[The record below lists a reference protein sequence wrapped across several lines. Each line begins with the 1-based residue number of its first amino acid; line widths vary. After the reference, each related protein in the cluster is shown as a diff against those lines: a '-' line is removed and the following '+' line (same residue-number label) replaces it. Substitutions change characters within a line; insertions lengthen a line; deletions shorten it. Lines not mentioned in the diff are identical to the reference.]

1 MINRD
6 SFVENLNEM
15 IRQGLL
21 FIIIIW
27 SFTIQSYAQDTLVI
41 DKSEL
46 LLKVQEGNL
55 QLKIANKQVE
65 MAQGDLTQSRA
76 SYLPTITASHT
87 AMLTNNPL
95 MAFGSKLNQ
104 EILTQ
109 ADFNPA
115 LLNDPDQTKNFATEI
130 QILQPLLNMDYV
142 YQRQGAKIQAEAYQ
156 LQAQRTSE
164 YLELEVL
171 KAYMQLQL
179 SYEAVAVLQRA
190 RQTANE
196 GLRVINDYNEQGLVQ
211 KTDVLAVNVRASEVE
226 SQLRFAQSNVENA
239 SAYLSFL
246 LDTQDQDIVY
256 KPSERSADNIEV
268 EVFDNQLLETRKD
281 VTAMTMAEEGQQAML
296 KSGKMGLIPRINAF
310 GSYQLYDDTF
320 FGFGASG
327 YIVGAQL
334 SWNIFD
340 GSRTIG
346 KIQKSKAQFEKAQF
360 EKTQYKGKEQM
371 ELDKTIRQL
380 NDLENKVMLTGQALE
395 QSEEAYRIRKDRF
408 AEGLEKTADLLVAET
423 KYFQKELEYRQSIF
437 EYNLTKEYLR
447 FLTK

>member
-1 MINRD
+1 MHNRD

-21 FIIIIW
+21 FIIIW
-27 SFTIQSYAQDTLVI
+27 SITIQSYGQDTLVI

-46 LLKVQEGNL
+46 LQKVYEGNL

-65 MAQGDLTQSRA
+65 IAQGDLSQSKA

-87 AMLTNNPL
+87 AIVTNNPL

-130 QILQPLLNMDYV
+130 QVLQPLLNLDYA
-142 YQRQGAKIQAEAYQ
+142 YQRQAAKIQTEAQ
-156 LQAQRTSE
+156 LLQAQRTSE

-179 SYEAVAVLQRA
+179 GYEAVAVLKRA
-190 RQTANE
+190 KLTANE
-196 GLRVINDYNEQGLVQ
+196 GLRVINDYNDQGLVQ
-211 KTDVLAVNVRASEVE
+211 KTDVLAVNVRVSEVE
-226 SQLRFAQSNVENA
+226 NQLRFAQSNVENA
-239 SAYLSFL
+239 SAYLAFL
-246 LDTQDQDIVY
+246 LGEQNQDIIY
-256 KPSERSADNIEV
+256 KPSERSAENIEV
-268 EVFDNQLLETRKD
+268 EAFDGGLSDGRKD
-281 VTAMTMAEEGQQAML
+281 VTAMAMAEEGYQAML
-296 KSGKMGLIPRINAF
+296 KSGKMSLIPRINAF
-310 GSYQLYDDTF
+310 GSYQLYDETLL
-320 FGFGASG
+320 GFGASG
-327 YIVGAQL
+327 YVVGAQL

-346 KIQKSKAQFEKAQF
+346 KIQKSKAEFEKVQFENS
-360 EKTQYKGKEQM
+360 QYRSKEQM
-371 ELDKTIRQL
+371 ELKKSIRQL
-380 NDLENKVMLTGQALE
+380 HDLENKVRLTSQALE
-395 QSEEAYRIRKDRF
+395 QSEEAYRIRKNRF
-408 AEGLEKTADLLVAET
+408 TEGLEKTADLLAAET
-423 KYFQKELEYRQSIF
+423 QYFKKELEYRQSIF

>member
-1 MINRD
+1 
-6 SFVENLNEM
+6 M

-21 FIIIIW
+21 FIIIW
-27 SFTIQSYAQDTLVI
+27 SITMQSYAQDTLVI
-41 DKSEL
+41 DKTEL
-46 LLKVQEGNL
+46 LQKIHEGNL

-65 MAQGDLTQSRA
+65 IAQGDLSQSRA
-76 SYLPTITASHT
+76 FYLPTITASHT
-87 AMLTNNPL
+87 AMVTNNPL

-130 QILQPLLNMDYV
+130 QILQPLLNLDYA
-142 YQRQGAKIQAEAYQ
+142 YQRQGARIQTEAQ
-156 LQAQRTSE
+156 TLQAQRTSE
-164 YLELEVL
+164 YLEMEVL

-179 SYEAVAVLQRA
+179 SYEAVAVLRKAQFTA
-190 RQTANE
+190 RE
-196 GLRVINDYNEQGLVQ
+196 GLRVINNYNEQGLVQ

-226 SQLRFAQSNVENA
+226 SQLLFAESNVENA

-246 LDTQDQDIVY
+246 LGTQDQDIVY
-256 KPSERSADNIEV
+256 KPSERSAESIEV
-268 EVFDNQLLETRKD
+268 EVFDGELSESRKD
-281 VTAMTMAEEGQQAML
+281 VTAMSRAEEGYQAML
-296 KSGKMGLIPRINAF
+296 KSDKMSLIPRINAF

-320 FGFGASG
+320 AGFGASG

-360 EKTQYKGKEQM
+360 ENNQYKGKEQM
-371 ELDKTIRQL
+371 ELDKTIRHL

-408 AEGLEKTADLLVAET
+408 AEGLEKTADLLAAET

>member
-1 MINRD
+1 
-6 SFVENLNEM
+6 M

-21 FIIIIW
+21 FIIIW
-27 SFTIQSYAQDTLVI
+27 SITMQSYAQDTLVI
-41 DKSEL
+41 DKTEL
-46 LLKVQEGNL
+46 LQKIHEGNL

-65 MAQGDLTQSRA
+65 IAQGDLSQSRA

-87 AMLTNNPL
+87 AMVTNNPL

-130 QILQPLLNMDYV
+130 QILQPLLNLDYA
-142 YQRQGAKIQAEAYQ
+142 YQRQGARIQTEAQ
-156 LQAQRTSE
+156 TLQAQRTSE
-164 YLELEVL
+164 YLEMEVL

-179 SYEAVAVLQRA
+179 SYEAVAVLRKAQFTA
-190 RQTANE
+190 RE
-196 GLRVINDYNEQGLVQ
+196 GLRVIDNYNQQGLVQ

-226 SQLRFAQSNVENA
+226 SQLLFAESNVENA

-246 LDTQDQDIVY
+246 LGTQDQDIVY
-256 KPSERSADNIEV
+256 KPSERSAESIEV
-268 EVFDNQLLETRKD
+268 EVFDSELSESRKD
-281 VTAMTMAEEGQQAML
+281 VTAMSRAEEGYQAML
-296 KSGKMGLIPRINAF
+296 KSDKMSLIPRINAF

-320 FGFGASG
+320 AGFGASG

-360 EKTQYKGKEQM
+360 ENSQYKGKEQM

-380 NDLENKVMLTGQALE
+380 NDLQNKVRLTGQALE

-408 AEGLEKTADLLVAET
+408 AEGLEKTADLLAAET

>member
-1 MINRD
+1 
-6 SFVENLNEM
+6 
-15 IRQGLL
+15 
-21 FIIIIW
+21 
-27 SFTIQSYAQDTLVI
+27 
-41 DKSEL
+41 
-46 LLKVQEGNL
+46 
-55 QLKIANKQVE
+55 NKQVE
-65 MAQGDLTQSRA
+65 IAQGDLSQSRA

-87 AMLTNNPL
+87 AMVTNNPL

-130 QILQPLLNMDYV
+130 QILQPLLNLDYA
-142 YQRQGAKIQAEAYQ
+142 YQRQGARIQTEAQ
-156 LQAQRTSE
+156 TLQAQRTSE
-164 YLELEVL
+164 YLEMEVL

-179 SYEAVAVLQRA
+179 SYEAVAVLRKAQFTA
-190 RQTANE
+190 RE
-196 GLRVINDYNEQGLVQ
+196 GLRVINNYNQQGLVQ

-226 SQLRFAQSNVENA
+226 SQLFFAESNVENA

-246 LDTQDQDIVY
+246 LGTQDQDIVY
-256 KPSERSADNIEV
+256 KPSERSAESIEV
-268 EVFDNQLLETRKD
+268 EVFDGELSESRKD
-281 VTAMTMAEEGQQAML
+281 VTAMSRAEEGYQAML
-296 KSGKMGLIPRINAF
+296 KSDKMSLIPRINAF

-320 FGFGASG
+320 AGFGASG

-360 EKTQYKGKEQM
+360 ENNQYKGKEQM
-371 ELDKTIRQL
+371 ELDKTIRHL

-408 AEGLEKTADLLVAET
+408 AEGLEKTADLLAAET

>member
-1 MINRD
+1 
-6 SFVENLNEM
+6 M

-21 FIIIIW
+21 FIIIW
-27 SFTIQSYAQDTLVI
+27 SITMQSYAQDTLVI
-41 DKSEL
+41 DKTEL
-46 LLKVQEGNL
+46 LQKIHEGNL

-65 MAQGDLTQSRA
+65 IAQGDLSQSRA

-87 AMLTNNPL
+87 AMVTNNPL

-130 QILQPLLNMDYV
+130 QILQPLLNLDYA
-142 YQRQGAKIQAEAYQ
+142 YQRQGARIQTEAQ
-156 LQAQRTSE
+156 TLQAQRTSE
-164 YLELEVL
+164 YLEMEVL

-179 SYEAVAVLQRA
+179 SYEAVAVLRKAQFTA
-190 RQTANE
+190 RE
-196 GLRVINDYNEQGLVQ
+196 GLRVINNYNQQGLVQ

-226 SQLRFAQSNVENA
+226 SQLFFAESNVENA

-246 LDTQDQDIVY
+246 LGTQDQDIVY
-256 KPSERSADNIEV
+256 KPSERSAESIEV
-268 EVFDNQLLETRKD
+268 EVFDGELSESRKD
-281 VTAMTMAEEGQQAML
+281 VTAMSRAEEGYQAML
-296 KSGKMGLIPRINAF
+296 KSDKMSLIPRINAF

-320 FGFGASG
+320 AGFGASG

-360 EKTQYKGKEQM
+360 ENNQYKGKEQM
-371 ELDKTIRQL
+371 ELDKTIRHL

-408 AEGLEKTADLLVAET
+408 AEGLEKTADLLAAET

>member
-1 MINRD
+1 
-6 SFVENLNEM
+6 M

-21 FIIIIW
+21 FIIIW
-27 SFTIQSYAQDTLVI
+27 SITMQSYAQDTLVI
-41 DKSEL
+41 DKTEL
-46 LLKVQEGNL
+46 LQKIHEGNL

-65 MAQGDLTQSRA
+65 IAQGDLSQSRA

-87 AMLTNNPL
+87 AMVTNNPL

-130 QILQPLLNMDYV
+130 QILQPLLNLDYA
-142 YQRQGAKIQAEAYQ
+142 YQRQGARIQTEAQ
-156 LQAQRTSE
+156 ALQAQRTSE
-164 YLELEVL
+164 YLEMEVL

-179 SYEAVAVLQRA
+179 SYEAVTVLRKAQFTA
-190 RQTANE
+190 RE
-196 GLRVINDYNEQGLVQ
+196 GLRVINNYNEQGLVQ

-226 SQLRFAQSNVENA
+226 SQLRFAESNVENA

-246 LDTQDQDIVY
+246 LGTQDQDIVY
-256 KPSERSADNIEV
+256 KPSERSAESIEV
-268 EVFDNQLLETRKD
+268 EVFDSELSESRKD
-281 VTAMTMAEEGQQAML
+281 VTAMSRAEEGYQAML
-296 KSGKMGLIPRINAF
+296 KSDKMSLIPRINAF

-320 FGFGASG
+320 AGFGASG
-327 YIVGAQL
+327 YLVGAQL

-360 EKTQYKGKEQM
+360 ENSQYKGKEQM

-380 NDLENKVMLTGQALE
+380 NDLENKVELTGQALE

-408 AEGLEKTADLLVAET
+408 AEGLEKTADLLAAET

>member
-1 MINRD
+1 
-6 SFVENLNEM
+6 M

-21 FIIIIW
+21 FIIIW
-27 SFTIQSYAQDTLVI
+27 SITMQSYAQDTLVI
-41 DKSEL
+41 DKTEL
-46 LLKVQEGNL
+46 LQKIHEGNL

-65 MAQGDLTQSRA
+65 IAQGDLSQSRA

-87 AMLTNNPL
+87 AMVTNNPL

-130 QILQPLLNMDYV
+130 QILQPLLNLDYA
-142 YQRQGAKIQAEAYQ
+142 YQRQGARIQTEAQ
-156 LQAQRTSE
+156 TLQAQRTSE
-164 YLELEVL
+164 YLEMEVL

-179 SYEAVAVLQRA
+179 SYEAVAVLRKAQFTA
-190 RQTANE
+190 RE
-196 GLRVINDYNEQGLVQ
+196 GLRVINNYNEQGLVQ

-226 SQLRFAQSNVENA
+226 SQLRFAESNVENA

-246 LDTQDQDIVY
+246 LGTQDQDIVY
-256 KPSERSADNIEV
+256 KPSERSAESIEV
-268 EVFDNQLLETRKD
+268 EVFDSELSESRKD
-281 VTAMTMAEEGQQAML
+281 VTAMSRAEEGYQAML
-296 KSGKMGLIPRINAF
+296 KSDKMSLIPRINAF

-320 FGFGASG
+320 AGFGASG

-360 EKTQYKGKEQM
+360 ENNQYKGKEQM
-371 ELDKTIRQL
+371 ELDKTIRHL

-408 AEGLEKTADLLVAET
+408 AEGLEKTADLLAAET
-423 KYFQKELEYRQSIF
+423 KYFQKEVEYRQSIF

>member
-1 MINRD
+1 
-6 SFVENLNEM
+6 M

-21 FIIIIW
+21 LIIIW
-27 SFTIQSYAQDTLVI
+27 SLTIKSYAQDTLVI
-41 DKSEL
+41 DKSAL
-46 LLKVQEGNL
+46 LQKVHEGNL
-55 QLKIANKQVE
+55 QLKIASKQVE
-65 MAQGDLTQSRA
+65 IAQGDLSQSRA

-87 AMLTNNPL
+87 AMVTNNPL

-115 LLNDPDQTKNFATEI
+115 LLNDPDNTTNFATEI
-130 QILQPLLNMDYV
+130 QILQPLLNLDYA
-142 YQRQGAKIQAEAYQ
+142 YQRQGAIIQAEAQ
-156 LQAQRTSE
+156 VLQAQRTSE

-179 SYEAVAVLQRA
+179 SYEAVSVLRKAQKTA
-190 RQTANE
+190 RE
-196 GLRVINDYNEQGLVQ
+196 GLRVINDYNDQGLVQ
-211 KTDVLAVNVRASEVE
+211 KTDVLAVKVRVSEVE
-226 SQLRFAQSNVENA
+226 SQLRFAESNVQNA
-239 SAYLSFL
+239 SAYLGFL
-246 LDTQDQDIVY
+246 FGTQDQGIIY
-256 KPSERSADNIEV
+256 RPSERSAASVEIET
-268 EVFDNQLLETRKD
+268 FDDQLSDSRKD
-281 VTAMTMAEEGQQAML
+281 VTAMSKAEEGYQAML
-296 KSGKMGLIPRINAF
+296 KSDKMSLIPRINAF
-310 GSYQLYDDTF
+310 GSYQLYDEAL

-346 KIQKSKAQFEKAQF
+346 KIQKSKAQFEKARF
-360 EKTQYKGKEQM
+360 ENNQYKGKEQM

-380 NDLENKVMLTGQALE
+380 NDLQNKVRLTGQALE

-408 AEGLEKTADLLVAET
+408 AEGLEKTADLLAAET

>member
-1 MINRD
+1 
-6 SFVENLNEM
+6 M

-21 FIIIIW
+21 FIIIW
-27 SFTIQSYAQDTLVI
+27 SITIQSYAQDTLVI
-41 DKSEL
+41 DKTEL
-46 LLKVQEGNL
+46 LQKIHEGNL

-65 MAQGDLTQSRA
+65 IAQGDLNQSRA
-76 SYLPTITASHT
+76 SYLPAITFSHT
-87 AMLTNNPL
+87 AMVTNNPL

-109 ADFNPA
+109 ADFNPG
-115 LLNDPDQTKNFATEI
+115 LLNDPDRTTNFATEI
-130 QILQPLLNMDYV
+130 QVLQPLLNLDYAF
-142 YQRQGAKIQAEAYQ
+142 QRQGARIQTEAQ
-156 LQAQRTSE
+156 LLQAQRTSE

-179 SYEAVAVLQRA
+179 GYEAVSVLKKAQSTA
-190 RQTANE
+190 RE

-226 SQLRFAQSNVENA
+226 SQLRFAKSNVENA

-246 LDTQDQDIVY
+246 MGSQDQNIIY
-256 KPSERSADNIEV
+256 KPSERSAESIEV
-268 EVFDNQLLETRKD
+268 EAFDNELSESRKD
-281 VTAMTMAEEGQQAML
+281 VTAMSKAEEGYQAML
-296 KSGKMGLIPRINAF
+296 KSDKMGLIPRINAF
-310 GSYQLYDDTF
+310 GSYQLYDNTF
-320 FGFGASG
+320 AGFGASG

-346 KIQKSKAQFEKAQF
+346 KIQKSKAQFEMAQF
-360 EKTQYKGKEQM
+360 ENSQYKSKEQM

-380 NDLENKVMLTGQALE
+380 NDLENKVRLTGQALE

-408 AEGLEKTADLLVAET
+408 AEGLEKTADLLAAET